1 MQKKVSFFAFLFVL
15 FACLFSIG
23 CASEP
28 KVDTSNDQAFV
39 NSITEIYKA
48 LPETERA
55 DFGKYFMATIAGEI
69 TTFGFKNIKEDEYG
83 KLYSMVKLSGEEK
96 AAKYLNAVNGMTA
109 TQIQEKGKGIWKSY
123 WGKKLMQLNEQAAKL
138 EASAQ
143 EFSKYAEEQAK
154 VVVEIGEELE
164 LAPST
169 ISRSEH
175 MLGSVTV
182 PISIHN
188 GGTLRLIQFRSDTL
202 IVKDEDGKIADTP
215 SASFY
220 NFTSENGS
228 KPFQKGFR
236 SEGVAPG
243 ETIKGKIV
251 MKISFI
257 SDTFLYP
264 PAKRIAVTYKEGPLE
279 PILEGHDQLYNN
291 REAASRLEG
300 VKKEVEEIE
309 AELAKLAK

>member
-228 KPFQKGFR
+228 SDFCTPNFGAV
-236 SEGVAPG
+236 SDEHGEGYHQDISTALFP
-243 ETIKGKIV
+243 IL
-251 MKISFI
+251 SFI
-257 SDTFLYP
+257 RPQNELPSLT
-264 PAKRIAVTYKEGPLE
+264 KK
-279 PILEGHDQLYNN
+279 GHSNPSWKVMISSIITERPHQGLK
-291 REAASRLEG
+291 A
-300 VKKEVEEIE
+300 
-309 AELAKLAK
+309 